1 MGPGR
6 GGGLGGEESKWLKYG
21 EKAARV
27 KSSLA
32 CLGGHFRVRAKASGR
47 CRCKGS
53 WRLHPKSQVGSGPA
67 LEASDTGPTFMD
79 SFDFVKPVTI
89 REVKNG
95 GGCQGAGDTCGM
107 F

>member
-1 MGPGR
+1 MAEVWRKGSTCGILS
-6 GGGLGGEESKWLKYG
+6 GLSW
-21 EKAARV
+21 
-27 KSSLA
+27 
-32 CLGGHFRVRAKASGR
+32 GHFRVRAKASGR

-67 LEASDTGPTFMD
+67 LEASDTGPTFMG
-79 SFDFVKPVTI
+79 SFDFVKPVTN